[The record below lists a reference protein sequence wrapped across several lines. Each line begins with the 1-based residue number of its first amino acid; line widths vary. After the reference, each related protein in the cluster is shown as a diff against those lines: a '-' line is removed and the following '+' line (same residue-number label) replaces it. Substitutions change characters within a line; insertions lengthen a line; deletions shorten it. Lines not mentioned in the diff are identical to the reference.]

1 MALTTYDELQ
11 AAILNWMARAPDDE
25 DAVVATVTDF
35 ITLAE
40 ARFNRELRVREMIER
55 IAATI
60 DEAQEGMPA
69 RFLEPISASLI
80 LATGAVRPLKY
91 VTMHELSRGAR
102 NIAGDPV
109 QYTIVGGQIL
119 FGPTITFDDD
129 TPKEDRPKLEIVGY
143 FSQPALSNDNQVNDI
158 LKFYPNVYL
167 YASLLE
173 ASAFVTSDQTGD
185 WAGLYEEAITRAN
198 ETSQFTMDSV
208 TREPPPSH
216 LIV

>member
-11 AAILNWMARAPDDE
+11 AAILNWLARAPDDE
-25 DAVVATVTDF
+25 DAVVSTVRDF

-40 ARFNRELRVREMIER
+40 TRFNRELRVREMIER
-55 IAATI
+55 IAATV

-80 LATGAVRPLKY
+80 LVTGDVRPLKY
-91 VTMHELSRGAR
+91 VTMHELSRGSR
-102 NIAGDPV
+102 NFEGDPV

-129 TPKEDRPKLEIVGY
+129 TPAEDRPKIEIVGY

-158 LKFYPNVYL
+158 LIYYPNVYL

-173 ASAFVTSDQTGD
+173 ASAFITSDQTGD
-185 WAGLYEEAITRAN
+185 WAGLYEEAVTKAN

-208 TREPPPSH
+208 TREPPPPH